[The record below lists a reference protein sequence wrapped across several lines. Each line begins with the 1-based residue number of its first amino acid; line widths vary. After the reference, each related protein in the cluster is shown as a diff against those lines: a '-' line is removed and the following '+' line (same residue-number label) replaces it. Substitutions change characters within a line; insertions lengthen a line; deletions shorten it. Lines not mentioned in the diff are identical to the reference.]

1 MKKLYWFY
9 RRERLNSPY
18 DLNQVTL
25 NWSYT
30 MSFFLSNQ
38 YADYVSAWLISI
50 KDMEIQEDRYTKE
63 IAPWIKDLREFV
75 IYEYNE
81 DYVDLELMNKII
93 SKIWNRFDLELLTI
107 EEAKIFIRKNTNLE
121 EIEEWKFLISKETE
135 MMWEIIPAKYLII
148 D

>member
-9 RRERLNSPY
+9 RRERIISPY
-18 DLNQVTL
+18 NLDNTTL

-30 MSFFLSNQ
+30 MSFFLANQ
-38 YADYVSAWLISI
+38 YADYVLAWLISI